1 MQQATAVGDAGGK
14 EVRALRFG
22 CRAHYGF
29 GALANACLIDWGEI
43 LNFTIDPGHEIR
55 RMNDPEFFSVGAR
68 AGNTIK
74 FACFAGSVF

>member
-43 LNFTIDPGHEIR
+43 LNLRSTQDTK
-55 RMNDPEFFSVGAR
+55 S
-68 AGNTIK
+68 AG
-74 FACFAGSVF
+74 